1 VKYGRQIKCRGFVPD
16 GNGEYRRVEDMTPE
30 ERAELGRRLIQ
41 RMGQALN
48 EHYSAHPE
56 DYKTL

>member
-1 VKYGRQIKCRGFVPD
+1 MRQGQRIQCRGFVPD
-16 GNGEYRRVEDMTPE
+16 ENGEYRCVEDMTPE
-30 ERAELGRRLIQ
+30 ERAELGRRLIR